1 MQNFRLLTAQV
12 KFHQICTLKVYKVSA
27 KKGGKVVFHDT
38 KESKCAPPP
47 FCRGVQPL
55 TKFLKK
61 GGGGLDGTSAFR
73 GELLG
78 KRGITFF
85 REGGWL

>member
-1 MQNFRLLTAQV
+1 M
-12 KFHQICTLKVYKVSA
+12 
-27 KKGGKVVFHDT
+27 FHDT

-55 TKFLKK
+55 TKFLNKE

-73 GELLG
+73 GGLLG

-85 REGGWL
+85 RGGVVIFT